1 VTGVLE
7 QRIVP
12 RVAGISAAQHHEDV
26 EVSVAVPVGHRD
38 PVSLLEM
45 AGARRLGDV
54 LKASSLDVLE
64 QDIGHQAVERHPAGP
79 EIDIEEPIVVDV
91 AEIHPHRGDWM
102 NEPDL
107 LADIAKSLPLKVAK
121 EVGMAKVFE
130 LHAHVVGD
138 GLGQ

>member
-1 VTGVLE
+1 
-7 QRIVP
+7 
-12 RVAGISAAQHHEDV
+12 
-26 EVSVAVPVGHRD
+26 
-38 PVSLLEM
+38 M